1 MLRLTEFEILI
12 NTFPFSFVHL
22 FARSET
28 KESEGIVV
36 GIREELKSLVE
47 KETVLCEDD
56 LNSTDFGELRREKV
70 PKLELTNDQD
80 PLNTGILIDLF
91 I

>member
-12 NTFPFSFVHL
+12 NTFPFLFVHL
-22 FARSET
+22 FSRSET
-28 KESEGIVV
+28 KEREGIVV

-80 PLNTGILIDLF
+80 PLNTGILIP
-91 I
+91 